1 MNVDDAES
9 GTDVEP
15 YQQDIASDP
24 NDDLRALR
32 RDYEARLLQANLRI
46 EAVRAGMVDLDG
58 LRLIDPATV
67 KTDEQGNIVEGKALM
82 ASLQRKKPWLFGAMS
97 SSSTTPAPASA
108 PVRQK
113 MAIDMSEE
121 EYAAARA
128 ALTKHSY

>member
-1 MNVDDAES
+1 MNVDDAET